1 MKKRSCLKMDAR
13 RCFFSWRFL
22 GVIIAIV
29 IICILSM
36 SESWGQIF
44 SGEFQDTISSADQLN
59 KMLYFDR
66 FKPLLIVALAAV
78 YGSSFAED
86 WNHRYFRFI
95 FSRSSLKR
103 YAVSKIIITIA
114 GVVLAAI
121 FGFVLFGIVLYPWIR
136 IGGIEGVFDATLSFS
151 DFPEL
156 LIGPMPALYLVLQ
169 GWNFGLSASC
179 MALAGLWMTV
189 KKPNSF
195 LGVGGP
201 FFVFYFVYAVSLWLL
216 PDYLDYMRVSSFVDV
231 GFFKDNLV
239 LKLLYHTGYL
249 AICNL
254 IPAIGFYC
262 SLRKRWKDGNL

>member
-36 SESWGQIF
+36 SESLGQIF
-44 SGEFQDTISSADQLN
+44 SGEFRDTISSADQLN

-121 FGFVLFGIVLYPWIR
+121 FGFVLFG
-136 IGGIEGVFDATLSFS
+136 
-151 DFPEL
+151 EL
-156 LIGPMPALYLVLQ
+156 FNYMP
-169 GWNFGLSASC
+169 GC
-179 MALAGLWMTV
+179 
-189 KKPNSF
+189 
-195 LGVGGP
+195 
-201 FFVFYFVYAVSLWLL
+201 
-216 PDYLDYMRVSSFVDV
+216 
-231 GFFKDNLV
+231 
-239 LKLLYHTGYL
+239 
-249 AICNL
+249 IC
-254 IPAIGFYC
+254 C
-262 SLRKRWKDGNL
+262 W